1 MENDMTYMIVIRSV
15 RNFKLF
21 FNVFCFVIY
30 LDGAYLYLCVRK
42 SLTVHICVQKG
53 DGLIFYAYTLVPY
66 VESDVTRVVVVSN
79 AIGPFSQTFRDN
91 ITIKKSTAPGGRMKE
106 VNERSFIFVHQ
117 HGGDDV
123 T

>member
-1 MENDMTYMIVIRSV
+1 MNYMIVIRSV

-21 FNVFCFVIY
+21 FYVFCFVIY

-42 SLTVHICVQKG
+42 SLTVHIYVQKG
-53 DGLIFYAYTLVPY
+53 HGLIFYAYTLVPY
-66 VESDVTRVVVVSN
+66 VESDVTGVVVVSN

-91 ITIKKSTAPGGRMKE
+91 ITIKKSTTSGGRIKE

>member
-1 MENDMTYMIVIRSV
+1 MCQEI
-15 RNFKLF
+15 
-21 FNVFCFVIY
+21 
-30 LDGAYLYLCVRK
+30 AYSAHLCSERGRTDILRVYFG
-42 SLTVHICVQKG
+42 S
-53 DGLIFYAYTLVPY
+53 

-79 AIGPFSQTFRDN
+79 AIGPFSETFKDN
-91 ITIKKSTAPGGRMKE
+91 ITIKKSTASGGRMKE